1 MLPYNSTGTESS
13 LSLSEC
19 DDPKNKDSVANCGY
33 DLVGNFFKFMMP
45 LVNGSNIVDTNNV
58 ANLLDKNENFWQSKD
73 GNW

>member
-33 DLVGNFFKFMMP
+33 DLVGNFFQIYDATRQWFKH
-45 LVNGSNIVDTNNV
+45 S
-58 ANLLDKNENFWQSKD
+58 
-73 GNW
+73 